1 MKSAIHLI
9 AALTLTALANTPGR
23 AAGTPAREYMAPL
36 HDAKWLASEEDGQCQ
51 LHHLI
56 PGIGETMLTQGY
68 REPLSFELHVT
79 QEINLGAQCRV
90 EIGPPPWRHN
100 IPTQN
105 LGTIKLVP
113 DAKHVMAKG
122 SAAQKIYQALE
133 AGMMTSFT
141 CQRQKPTPSNIR
153 VVISP
158 VRYRMA
164 LPDFQKCTANLSGKK
179 IVASSKATGTG
190 SKKKKQKKK

>member
-1 MKSAIHLI
+1 M
-9 AALTLTALANTPGR
+9 
-23 AAGTPAREYMAPL
+23 YMAPL
-36 HDAKWLASEEDGQCQ
+36 HDAKWLATKVDDQCELQ
-51 LHHLI
+51 HLI
-56 PGIGETMLTQGY
+56 PGIGETKLRQGY
-68 REPLSFELHVT
+68 RAPISFELHVT
-79 QEINLGAQCRV
+79 QEINLGSRCQV

-100 IPTQN
+100 IPTQQ

-133 AGMMTSFT
+133 AGMMTSFN
-141 CQRQKPTPSNIR
+141 CQQQKPPLSNLR

-164 LPDFQKCTANLSGKK
+164 LPDFQKCAANLSGKK
-179 IVASSKATGTG
+179 IVASNKTTSST
-190 SKKKKQKKK
+190 QKKKAKKKRK